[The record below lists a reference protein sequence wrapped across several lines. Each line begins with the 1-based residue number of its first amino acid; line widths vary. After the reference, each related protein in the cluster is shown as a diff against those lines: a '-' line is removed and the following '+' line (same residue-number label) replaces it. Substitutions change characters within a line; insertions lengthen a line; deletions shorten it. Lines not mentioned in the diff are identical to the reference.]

1 MSEVVL
7 ILLEPTGYDL
17 PTGLLAAIGVLL
29 RVQAQGFPGGF
40 QSAKRAGLEIRGP
53 GQKSKD
59 KKQRSVATYNL
70 SEIRFAVWA
79 LLAVITSVFPGVQ
92 QPDSATSMTENAIAV
107 VGHIRPEMARG
118 GQKCRKGDKSAWT
131 HRKVIERKET
141 KDGESRVKSPGVEA
155 RSHESWSYQARGRA
169 KREGCVCRQLPRS
182 IKQGES
188 KAQREMNEGKSGD

>member
-1 MSEVVL
+1 MICPRVYWRRL
-7 ILLEPTGYDL
+7 GFCF
-17 PTGLLAAIGVLL
+17 AFRL
-29 RVQAQGFPGGF
+29 RAFRGDFNLQ
-40 QSAKRAGLEIRGP
+40 KRAGLEIRGP